1 MGLGK
6 GGIFVMGKTKIKMT
20 ATRYYLEW
28 PIGVLDV
35 RKRYWEVVLIC

>member
-1 MGLGK
+1 MGVNQVVLGLGLGK

-28 PIGVLDV
+28 PIGVC
-35 RKRYWEVVLIC
+35 WM